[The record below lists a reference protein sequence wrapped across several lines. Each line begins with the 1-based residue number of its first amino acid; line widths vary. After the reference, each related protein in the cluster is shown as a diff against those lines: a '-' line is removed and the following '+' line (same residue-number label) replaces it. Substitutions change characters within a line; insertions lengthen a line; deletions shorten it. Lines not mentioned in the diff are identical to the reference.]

1 MSSERSSGS
10 SPVTY
15 AYLRS
20 DGTAYVVWGSAVAGI
35 AAYAYQLMGG
45 RVLGAEDFAPVSV
58 LLTIHFLTFIV
69 IMLPIEQY
77 VVRRLTIDP
86 SRSGLPRSVYT
97 LAATTVLIATII
109 ALIGADDFLNGDRRF
124 VVFTL
129 LTVST
134 HFIFADARGHLAG
147 QRRFRSYGLASGAA
161 SLLRLVVA
169 IGVTIVRPSASG
181 FALALIVGPLI
192 VLLWRPFTSGGAA
205 PDSPPGDIVA
215 AAPADQSAGSGEG
228 LLGGLVLAAA
238 ASQALLLAG
247 PILVGALGGSEVEV
261 SVAFAA
267 FTLGRAP
274 LVFGY
279 NLLARVLP
287 PFTRMAIAGETK
299 ELVSWAR
306 GLAFA
311 GAALSVVAGALGWW
325 LGPWVVRVAFGEDF
339 IAGNLETSLIAA
351 GVVFAGAGL
360 FVGQILVAG
369 ARTGRLAFAWFA
381 GLIGAG
387 AALLIG
393 SAIPV
398 IGRVTLAF
406 VAGEA
411 VALAALVWGAV
422 ASLRGDEAATPSFA
436 YDLGKRTLDIAAS
449 VTLLILLAPV
459 MILVGLAVRLDS
471 PGPIF
476 FRQERVGRNGR
487 TFELIKV
494 RTMEADNDEQV
505 FAEHLAALEA
515 SLHEGGDKTVGI
527 ENDDRTTR
535 VGRALRK
542 SSLDE
547 VPNLWNVLRGP
558 LSLVGPRPLVPAE
571 AAIIGM
577 DHARFTVKPGITG
590 LAQVNGRDTISL
602 VERTRLDE
610 RYVETRSLKSDLG
623 ILIKTVGT
631 VVGIRSDGDGG
642 DDESR
647 GPGQERE
654 YAPGEE

>member
-1 MSSERSSGS
+1 
-10 SPVTY
+10 
-15 AYLRS
+15 
-20 DGTAYVVWGSAVAGI
+20 
-35 AAYAYQLMGG
+35 
-45 RVLGAEDFAPVSV
+45 V

-86 SRSGLPRSVYT
+86 NRTGLPRGVYA
-97 LAATTVLIATII
+97 LAAATALTATAI
-109 ALIGADDFLNGDRRF
+109 ALLGADDFLNGDRRF

-134 HFIFADARGHLAG
+134 HFVFANARGHLAG
-147 QRRFRSYGLASGAA
+147 ERRFRAYGLASGAA
-161 SLLRLVVA
+161 SLLRLAAA
-169 IGVTIVRPSASG
+169 IGVTMVRPSASG
-181 FALALIVGPLI
+181 FALALIVGPLV
-192 VLLWRPFTSGGAA
+192 VLLWRPFSGGAPRDEPAA
-205 PDSPPGDIVA
+205 PPPGD
-215 AAPADQSAGSGEG
+215 AAPAPMGNGEG

-287 PFTRMAIAGETK
+287 PFTRMAMAGETK

-339 IAGNLETSLIAA
+339 IAGNLETALIAA

-381 GLIGAG
+381 GLLGAG
-387 AALLIG
+387 TVLLLG
-393 SAIPV
+393 STVPV

-406 VAGEA
+406 VVGEA
-411 VALAALVWGAV
+411 VALVALVWGAV
-422 ASLRGDEAATPSFA
+422 TSLRGDQAAAPGFA

-449 VTLLILLAPV
+449 VTLLILLTPV

-476 FRQERVGRNGR
+476 FKQERVGRNGR
-487 TFELIKV
+487 TFQLIKV
-494 RTMEADNDEQV
+494 RTMQADNDERV

-515 SLHEGGDKTVGI
+515 SLRDGGDKTVGI
-527 ENDDRTTR
+527 ANDDRTTR
-535 VGRALRK
+535 VGRVLRK

-571 AAIIGM
+571 AAIIGLE
-577 DHARFTVKPGITG
+577 HARFTVKPGITG

-602 VERTRLDE
+602 TERTSLDE
-610 RYVETRSLKSDLG
+610 RYVETRSLKTDLG
-623 ILIKTVGT
+623 ILVKTVST
-631 VVGIRSDGDGG
+631 VVGIGRDADG
-642 DDESR
+642 
-647 GPGQERE
+647 
-654 YAPGEE
+654 